1 MLSAGS
7 LAILGLGPGDPAQRT
22 PEVEAAL
29 AEATDLVGY
38 GPYVARVPPRPGLC
52 RHASDNRVELERARH
67 ALQLAQ
73 AGGKVAVVSGGDAGV
88 FAMASAVFEALEHG
102 DPAWRALEIRVL
114 PGISAMFAAAARI
127 GAPLGHD
134 FCAISLSDNLKPWAV
149 VERRLRAAARG
160 GFVMAL
166 YNPLSRARP
175 WQLGAAFA
183 LLRQDLPGETPVI
196 FATAVTRP
204 EEHITVATL
213 AEADPARA
221 DMRTLVMVGTAATRV
236 LARPGGV
243 APWVYSPRSV
253 PVS

>member
-1 MLSAGS
+1 MLNEGN
-7 LAILGLGPGDPAQRT
+7 LTVLGLGPGAAAQRT

-38 GPYVARVPPRPGLC
+38 APYVARVPHRPGLY
-52 RHASDNRVELERARH
+52 RHASDNRVELDRARH

-73 AGGKVAVVSGGDAGV
+73 AGAKVAVVSGGDAGV
-88 FAMASAVFEALEHG
+88 FAMASAVFEAVEAG
-102 DPAWRALEIRVL
+102 DPAWRALDIRVL

-134 FCAISLSDNLKPWAV
+134 FCAISLSDNLKPWDV
-149 VERRLRAAARG
+149 IQHRLLAASLG

-183 LLRQDLPGETPVI
+183 LLRQHLPGTVPVV

-204 EEHITVATL
+204 DERITVTTL
-213 AEADPARA
+213 AEADPALA

-236 LARPGGV
+236 LPRPGGA

-253 PVS
+253 PAS